1 MSQSPIRLLVVDDH
15 PLMRYG
21 ICAMIRGQ
29 PDMTVVGEAGTVEEA
44 VRVYQE
50 VLPDITVLDLGL
62 VNKNGVEVM
71 QTIRFALPRARFVVL
86 TNFEGDEDIHR
97 ALAAGA
103 QGYLLKGSSH
113 TLMLDAIRRVHGGGT
128 YLPAPVK
135 RTLDTRTP
143 DSALTSREREVLALV
158 VQGKS
163 NREIGTQL
171 GITEAT
177 VKRHMGGILTRMEVT
192 DRTQAV
198 IAALRRGLAHL
209 YEDET

>member
-1 MSQSPIRLLVVDDH
+1 
-15 PLMRYG
+15 
-21 ICAMIRGQ
+21 
-29 PDMTVVGEAGTVEEA
+29 
-44 VRVYQE
+44 
-50 VLPDITVLDLGL
+50 VLDLGL
-62 VNKNGVEVM
+62 GNRHGIEVM
-71 QTIRFALPRARFVVL
+71 QTIRCELPRARFVVL

-97 ALAAGA
+97 ALVAGA

-113 TLMLDAIRRVHGGGT
+113 TLMLDAIRRVHGGGS

-135 RTLDTRTP
+135 RALSVRTP
-143 DSALTSREREVLALV
+143 NSDLTPREREVLALV

-163 NREIGTQL
+163 NREIGAQL

-192 DRTQAV
+192 DRTQVV

-209 YEDET
+209 

>member
-1 MSQSPIRLLVVDDH
+1 
-15 PLMRYG
+15 
-21 ICAMIRGQ
+21 MIRSQ
-29 PDMTVVGEAGTVEEA
+29 ADMTVVGEAGSVEEA
-44 VRVYQE
+44 VSAYRE
-50 VLPDITVLDLGL
+50 TSPDVTVLDLGL
-62 VNKNGVEVM
+62 IDGNGIEVM
-71 QTIRFALPRARFVVL
+71 QIVRREAPQARFVVL

-113 TLMLDAIRRVHGGGT
+113 QLMLDAIRRVHRGGS

-135 RTLDTRTP
+135 RTLSTRTP
-143 DSALTSREREVLALV
+143 DSDLTVREREVLALV
-158 VQGKS
+158 VKGKS
-163 NREIGTQL
+163 NREIGKEL

-198 IAALRRGLAHL
+198 ISALRRGLAHL
-209 YEDET
+209 

>member
-1 MSQSPIRLLVVDDH
+1 MDPVPIRLLVVDDH

-21 ICAMIRGQ
+21 VCAMVRSQ
-29 PDMTVVGEAGTVEEA
+29 ADMEVVGEAGSVEEA
-44 VRVYQE
+44 LHLYRE
-50 VLPDITVLDLGL
+50 TLPDVTVLDLGL
-62 VNKNGVEVM
+62 GSRHGVEVM
-71 QTIRFALPRARFVVL
+71 QTIRRELPRARFLVL

-97 ALAAGA
+97 ALVAGA

-113 TLMLDAIRRVHGGGT
+113 TLMLDAIRRIHRGGS

-135 RTLDTRTP
+135 QTLNTRTP
-143 DSALTSREREVLALV
+143 DSDLTGREREVLALV

-163 NREIGTQL
+163 NREIGDEL
-171 GITEAT
+171 GISEAT

-209 YEDET
+209 

>member
-1 MSQSPIRLLVVDDH
+1 MSQSSIRLLVVDDH

-21 ICAMIRGQ
+21 VCGMIRSQ
-29 PDMTVVGEAGTVEEA
+29 ADMTVVGEAGSVEEA
-44 VRVYQE
+44 VSAYRE
-50 VLPDITVLDLGL
+50 TSPDVTVLDLGL
-62 VNKNGVEVM
+62 IDGNGIEVM
-71 QTIRFALPRARFVVL
+71 QIVRREAPQARFVVL

-113 TLMLDAIRRVHGGGT
+113 QLMLDAIRRVHRGGS

-135 RTLDTRTP
+135 RTLSTRTP
-143 DSALTSREREVLALV
+143 DSDLTVREREVLALV
-158 VQGKS
+158 VKGKS
-163 NREIGTQL
+163 NREIGKEL

-198 IAALRRGLAHL
+198 ISALRRGLAHL
-209 YEDET
+209 

>member
-1 MSQSPIRLLVVDDH
+1 MLQSPIRLLVVDDH

-21 ICAMIRGQ
+21 VCAMIRSQ
-29 PDMTVVGEAGTVEEA
+29 TDMTVVGEAGSVEDA
-44 VRVYQE
+44 VRIYGE
-50 VLPDITVLDLGL
+50 ILPDVTVLDLGL
-62 VNKNGVEVM
+62 GDKNGIEVM
-71 QTIRFALPRARFVVL
+71 VTVRRRSPQARFVVL

-113 TLMLDAIRRVHGGGT
+113 TVMLDAVRRVHGGGS
-128 YLPAPVK
+128 YLPAPVR
-135 RTLDTRTP
+135 RTLNTRMP
-143 DSALTSREREVLALV
+143 DSDLTVREREVLALV

-163 NREIGTQL
+163 NREIGAQL
-171 GITEAT
+171 GIAEAT

-209 YEDET
+209 SRV